1 MIKVSILVPVYKCE
15 KFINQCVESLFSQA
29 FDDVEFIFYDDCS
42 PDASVSL
49 IHQCLEKHPDRWEQ
63 VRIISAQQNSGVS
76 IARNRLLVEAKGE
89 YIWYVDSDDWI
100 EPDAIR
106 LLYET
111 ACSSKA
117 GIVSFGFY
125 YEGISRCATVYH
137 YKYKSVK
144 ECLKDVIG
152 NNWGAV
158 WRFFFRRSIATENS
172 ILFPVGYNV
181 AEDYVFCIKY
191 LFHVQNIIS
200 IDVPLYHHITYNT
213 MSLVATQDIHSL
225 VHQYEATIIVE
236 DFLRKNKI
244 LQLYSKDLNLRKAY
258 VLASFYRYFNRIWG
272 GLYGPLWKRLVAR
285 WKRKAIA
292 LIYKH
297 GLKSSK

>member
-117 GIVSFGFY
+117 DIVSFGFY

-236 DFLRKNKI
+236 VFLRKTRSCNCILKI
-244 LQLYSKDLNLRKAY
+244 
-258 VLASFYRYFNRIWG
+258 
-272 GLYGPLWKRLVAR
+272 
-285 WKRKAIA
+285 
-292 LIYKH
+292 
-297 GLKSSK
+297 